1 MYPYY
6 YFSLG
11 AEYLDHLRYRIL
23 INQRMRLATDAARFV
38 RFSLLSI
45 VRIELLVIIQKKLH

>member
-11 AEYLDHLRYRIL
+11 AEYLDHLCYRIL
-23 INQRMRLATDAARFV
+23 INQRMRLATDAT
-38 RFSLLSI
+38 
-45 VRIELLVIIQKKLH
+45 